1 MDNIHDNEIV
11 KYSVD
16 FIKKEIVIKTLNE
29 KNETIK
35 ILFQNVLVYCFEKE
49 IPNSIIFDIEKFEIE
64 KLIEENIEL
73 LKENKDYGWPPIAYN
88 NTKGL
93 VEQLKTEQYNY
104 YTIEATIGLCGWIVA
119 KKVQIKKEDL

>member
-49 IPNSIIFDIEKFEIE
+49 MPNSIIFDIEKFEIE

>member
-49 IPNSIIFDIEKFEIE
+49 MPNSIIFDIEKFEIE

-73 LKENKDYGWPPIAYN
+73 LKENKDYAWPPIAYN

-119 KKVQIKKEDL
+119 KKVQIKK

>member
-49 IPNSIIFDIEKFEIE
+49 MPNSIIFDIEKFEIE

-73 LKENKDYGWPPIAYN
+73 LKENKDYGWPPIPYN

>member
-49 IPNSIIFDIEKFEIE
+49 MPNSIIFDIEKFEIE

-73 LKENKDYGWPPIAYN
+73 LKENKDYDWPPIAYN

>member
-29 KNETIK
+29 KNETIE

-49 IPNSIIFDIEKFEIE
+49 MPNSIIFDIEKFEIE

-73 LKENKDYGWPPIAYN
+73 LKENKDYDWPPIAYN
-88 NTKGL
+88 NTKEL
-93 VEQLKTEQYNY
+93 VEQLKIEQYNY

>member
-29 KNETIK
+29 KNETLK

-49 IPNSIIFDIEKFEIE
+49 MPNSIIFDIEKFEIE

>member
-16 FIKKEIVIKTLNE
+16 FIKKEIVIKTINE

-49 IPNSIIFDIEKFEIE
+49 MPNSIIFDIEKFEIE

-73 LKENKDYGWPPIAYN
+73 LKENKDYDWPPIAYN
-88 NTKGL
+88 NTKEL